1 MKEKL
6 VQEAIDL
13 DWKIHRLKL
22 TQKPEVV
29 NIEQALISDQLFAME
44 TYKYVLGMRIALI
57 K

>member
-6 VQEAIDL
+6 AQEIMDL

-22 TQKPEVV
+22 TQKPEIV
-29 NIEQALISDQLFAME
+29 NIEQTLIREQLDAMQTYRHALGQ
-44 TYKYVLGMRIALI
+44 RIALI

>member
-22 TQKPEVV
+22 TQTPEIA

-44 TYKYVLGMRIALI
+44 TYRYLLGERIALI